1 MVALSFLDQSPAI
14 EGVPHAETIRDTLA
28 YARVCEGVGFHR
40 YWLAEHHSSPA
51 NVGTAPEIL
60 VAAIAA
66 ATSRIRVGSAGVLLS
81 HYAPLKVAEQFR
93 VLEALAPGRIDLG
106 LGRSPGGSEATAR
119 ALRRGE
125 PPEFDLAVAELMDWL
140 ADAGHADHPGV
151 RALPA
156 TPAQPQPW
164 ILSSSPRGAALAAKM
179 GLPYC
184 FNISHGQ
191 NHHQAAEAVAHY
203 RAHYRPSARFPQPL
217 LSLAVWALAADS
229 DDEARFLYGPR
240 ALWRVQIDRG
250 VRSGLLSP
258 DRVAELT
265 FTEEEQ
271 QRIDHTL
278 TYSFVGSAAHVGQR
292 LDDLIARYRPDE
304 LVMTCWTH
312 DPAHRERSCRLV
324 AASLGIG
331 GRDDGGL

>member
-1 MVALSFLDQSPAI
+1 MVALSFLDQSPSI
-14 EGVPHAETIRDTLA
+14 EGVPHAETIRDTA
-28 YARVCEGVGFHR
+28 AFARTCEAMGFHR
-40 YWLAEHHSSPA
+40 FWLAEHHNSLA

-66 ATSRIRVGSAGVLLS
+66 TTTRIRVGSAGVLLS

-106 LGRSPGGSEATAR
+106 LGRSPGGNELAAN
-119 ALRRGE
+119 ALRRGVATD
-125 PPEFDLAVAELMDWL
+125 FDLAVAELLGWL
-140 ADAGHADHPGV
+140 ADVEHPDHPGV
-151 RALPA
+151 RALPE
-156 TPAQPQPW
+156 TPGQAEPW
-164 ILSSSPRGAALAAKM
+164 ILSSSPRGAALAAQM

-191 NHHQAAEAVAHY
+191 NHHHADEAMAHY
-203 RAHYRPSARFPQPL
+203 RAHYRPSARFPEPL

-229 DDEARFLYGPR
+229 DEEARFLYGPR

-250 VRSGLLSP
+250 VHSGLLSP
-258 DRVAELT
+258 EQVAGLAFSEA
-265 FTEEEQ
+265 EQ
-271 QRIDHTL
+271 QRIDQTL
-278 TYSFVGSAAHVGQR
+278 TYSFVGSAASVGQQ

-324 AASLGIG
+324 AAGLGIQG
-331 GRDDGGL
+331 TSG

>member
-1 MVALSFLDQSPAI
+1 MVSLSFLDQSPAI
-14 EGVPHAETIRDTLA
+14 EGVPHTETIRETVA
-28 YARVCEGVGFHR
+28 YARACEAMGFHR
-40 YWLAEHHSSPA
+40 YWLAEHHNSLA
-51 NVGTAPEIL
+51 NIGTAPEIL

-66 ATSRIRVGSAGVLLS
+66 TTSRIRVGSAGVLLS

-106 LGRSPGGSEATAR
+106 LGRSPGGSEIAAK
-119 ALRRGE
+119 ALRRGT
-125 PPEFDLAVAELMDWL
+125 PPEFDLAVAELLDWL
-140 ADAGHADHPGV
+140 MDAGHSDHPGV
-151 RALPA
+151 QALPT
-156 TPAQPQPW
+156 TPGQPEPW

-191 NHHQAAEAVAHY
+191 NHHQADEAVAY
-203 RAHYRPSARFPQPL
+203 FRTHYRPSARFPQPL

-240 ALWRVQIDRG
+240 ALWRVQLDRG

-258 DRVAELT
+258 DQITKLT
-265 FTEEEQ
+265 FTDEEQ

-278 TYSFVGSAAHVGQR
+278 SYSFVGSAARVGRQ
-292 LDDLIARYRPDE
+292 LDALIARHQPDE

-312 DPAHRERSCRLV
+312 DAKDRQRSCALV
-324 AASLGIG
+324 AQQLGVAKG
-331 GRDDGGL
+331 ET

>member
-1 MVALSFLDQSPAI
+1 MVALSFLDQSPSI
-14 EGVPHAETIRDTLA
+14 EGVPHAETIRDTFA
-28 YARVCEGVGFHR
+28 FARTCEAMGFQR
-40 YWLAEHHSSPA
+40 YWLAEHHNSLA

-66 ATSRIRVGSAGVLLS
+66 TTSRIRVGSAGVLLS

-106 LGRSPGGSEATAR
+106 LGRSPGGNDLATQ
-119 ALRRGE
+119 ALRRGIVAD
-125 PPEFDLAVAELMDWL
+125 FDSAVAELLGWL
-140 ADAGHADHPGV
+140 ADTAHPDYPDV
-151 RALPA
+151 RALPE
-156 TPAQPQPW
+156 TPGQAQPW

-191 NHHQAAEAVAHY
+191 NHHHAGEAIAHY
-203 RAHYRPSARFPQPL
+203 REHYRPSARFSGPL

-229 DDEARFLYGPR
+229 DEEARFLYGPR

-250 VRSGLLSP
+250 IRSGLFSP
-258 DRVAELT
+258 EHVAGLT
-265 FTEEEQ
+265 FTKPEQ
-271 QRIDHTL
+271 HQIDHTL
-278 TYSFVGSAAHVGQR
+278 TYSFVGSSSTVAQK

-312 DPAHRERSCRLV
+312 DPAHRERSCKLI
-324 AASLGIG
+324 AK
-331 GRDDGGL
+331 GLAIEGVTR